1 MKSDKLKLFIR
12 KIVREEVAMA
22 IHEVINE
29 IKQPVINKKTKI
41 REPQKSSIE
50 NKTSFSK
57 NTILNN
63 ILNETAQGNTSLEV
77 GSNFIDEPQIQLN
90 KETGTNIPDFLN
102 KNYSDVVKK
111 SYTKKNKKIGTM

>member
-77 GSNFIDEPQIQLN
+77 GSNFIDEPRIQLN